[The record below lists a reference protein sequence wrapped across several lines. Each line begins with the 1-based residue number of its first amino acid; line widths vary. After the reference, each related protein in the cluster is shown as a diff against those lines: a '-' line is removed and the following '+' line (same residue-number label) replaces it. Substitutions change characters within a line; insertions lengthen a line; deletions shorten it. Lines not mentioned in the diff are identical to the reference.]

1 MSESLHCDKLDL
13 SFLYAA
19 YDGQFCENDRNGCAE
34 FSCYP
39 GVQCYDVP
47 APGVGIRCG
56 PCPAGYIGDGLK
68 CTGLF

>member
-34 FSCYP
+34 FSCYR

-56 PCPAGYIGDGLK
+56 PCPAGYFGDGLK